1 VQSKILDS
9 VSVILSTQERK
20 QAIILM
26 LMALGGAVAEAVGI
40 GAVLPFIALLSN
52 PDAISRYPILSELNA
67 SFGASSTNYFMMAC
81 ALALLLV
88 FYLKNA
94 YLGSM
99 YFMQSKYVS
108 NLEANLARRLLAS
121 YLNAPYTDRHARH
134 SSDRVRLITN
144 ETGRVTIGFIMPLLV
159 MVTEGLVVLGMA
171 ILLFWFKPTVT
182 LVAIT
187 LLAVAG
193 LLLQRVLKRHL
204 EYFRDA
210 RIQSNTE
217 MHKWISQIF
226 GALKDI
232 KAIGRERHFLG
243 RFGESSEVYARTTA
257 AFLTFNLMPRLAI
270 ESIAVTALLLA
281 VVFGLS
287 IGMPTPEMVS
297 MLTLFGLAAIRIMP
311 SAARIM
317 GALNSIRFFVPS
329 VHDIAADLRAVEA
342 LSVLP
347 VQVQEG
353 GITATLQVLSLHDV
367 SYRYPGA
374 ERNSLSNINLA
385 VKRGDVL
392 GVVGRSGSGKTTLA
406 DLLLGLIEPD
416 SGEIRLDGAPVLR
429 LAARMRSLVGLVP
442 QQFYLLDD
450 SVRRNVAFGRED
462 YEIDDDK
469 VWMALE
475 RAQIAERV
483 RRLPEQLDAVIREQ
497 GGILSGGERQRL
509 SIARALYDSPAIL
522 VLDEATSALDAET
535 EGEFVSVLNQLATHT
550 AIVLITHRPGSMAAC
565 DRIIVMAEGSIVE
578 EGTYAE
584 LVERSSELR
593 KLATEQSP
601 DATPAGP
608 T

>member
-1 VQSKILDS
+1 MNLKIVDDFA
-9 VSVILSTQERK
+9 VIMTPPERR
-20 QAIILM
+20 QAIVLM
-26 LMALGGAVAEAVGI
+26 FMALGGAVAEALGI
-40 GAVLPFIALLSN
+40 AAVLPLIALLSD
-52 PDAISRYPILSELNA
+52 PEAVSHYPLLTVFDNWL
-67 SFGASSTNYFMMAC
+67 GGPGVDRLVMVC
-81 ALALLLV
+81 ALGLLLL
-88 FYLKNA
+88 FYIKNL
-94 YLGSM
+94 YLAFM
-99 YFMQSKYVS
+99 YYRQSKFVCD
-108 NLEANLARRLLAS
+108 LEANLARRLLTA
-121 YLNAPYTDRHARH
+121 YLHAPYTARHVRH

-144 ETGRVTIGFIMPLLV
+144 ETGRVTIGFMMPSLV
-159 MVTEGLVVLGMA
+159 IVTEGLVVMGMA
-171 ILLFWFKPTVT
+171 ALLLWFQPTVT
-182 LVAIT
+182 ASAILVIG
-187 LLAVAG
+187 VAG
-193 LLLQRVLKRHL
+193 VLLQRVFKKHL
-204 EYFRDA
+204 EYSRDK
-210 RIQSNTE
+210 RIQSNTA

-232 KAIGRERHFLG
+232 KAIGRERYFLG
-243 RFGESSEVYARTTA
+243 RFGASSEVYARTTA
-257 AFLTFNLMPRLAI
+257 AFLTFNLMPRLGI
-270 ESIAVTALLLA
+270 EAIAVTALLLA
-281 VVFGLS
+281 VVLGLS
-287 IGMPTPEMVS
+287 SDISAPELVS
-297 MLTLFGLAAIRIMP
+297 MLTLFGLAAVRIMP
-311 SAARIM
+311 SGARIL
-317 GALNSIRFFVPS
+317 GAQNSMRFYLPS
-329 VHDIAADLRAVEA
+329 VHDIAADLRTVEA
-342 LSVLP
+342 EASVSP
-347 VQVQEG
+347 VAQASEN
-353 GITATLQVLSLHDV
+353 GIVLQTVSLHDV
-367 SYRYPGA
+367 SYRYPGT
-374 ERNSLSNINLA
+374 ERNSLLNINLV

-462 YEIDDDK
+462 HEIDDDK

-608 T
+608 A